1 MVPEDAEEVQAA
13 ARREYQAP
21 IVAAC
26 SLHAKAKQR
35 HRLASLKSGGAP
47 FVPNRVGEKEVHYAN
62 GVVRASPFH
71 LLKIAL
77 VAAYLLAGSLGPAR
91 EPLPPGPPL
100 GLALVRELPGDCL
113 SLIAPSGRLS
123 APSVTIDAKTSS
135 CPLPAPTTRLAT
147 SSWRSNP
154 ST

>member
-1 MVPEDAEEVQAA
+1 MVPEDAEGVQAA

-35 HRLASLKSGGAP
+35 HRLYLKSGGAA

-77 VAAYLLAGSLGPAR
+77 VAAYLCNYAAQ
-91 EPLPPGPPL
+91 
-100 GLALVRELPGDCL
+100 D
-113 SLIAPSGRLS
+113 
-123 APSVTIDAKTSS
+123 T
-135 CPLPAPTTRLAT
+135 
-147 SSWRSNP
+147 
-154 ST
+154 